1 MTRPSLSTLAAA
13 VAALAAL
20 AAAVALAACGRALP
34 TAAQLAGA
42 SMGTGGATASLS
54 PTTDPPT
61 RNDNQPAVWATY
73 RMVQTLDPIQA
84 FDYPEDTVDTA
95 LCDSVLRQNPDGTIG
110 PGLAVATYPTPTRL
124 VLNLRSGPTFW
135 DGRPVT
141 AADVAYSLQRAAD
154 PNGGGFY
161 ATVFARVKTIV
172 ATSPSAVTIS
182 LKQPDYWLAGE
193 LSQMPGVVVEK
204 AYAQRAGKRFGTPSG
219 LTMCSGPYRVKRWIA
234 GQQLVAV
241 ANSHY
246 WDSTLAPRVHE
257 LIFKGIGD
265 DASLTAGLET
275 GAIQGTYPTGGI
287 STLNKLKAD
296 RSLTVS
302 AGPSFAVD
310 AMVISS
316 LKGVLGDVRV
326 RQALSMA
333 IDRTAYVSAA
343 YHGYAQVTR
352 TLENPGQWGY
362 GRDVF
367 EKDWTRLPA
376 PTVQVTKARALI
388 KAAGATGKSITIGST
403 SQIQN
408 LATASNLVR
417 QAATEIGLNA
427 TIKSVS
433 AADYINFFTD
443 AGARKG
449 IDMFPTSNYP
459 DYADPSGLYKT
470 LVLPGGSQ
478 NYDNFS
484 DPTITADLNKA
495 QTTADPNLRA
505 SYVARAGDLIAQQLP
520 WIPLAAPDALLI
532 TNRSLT
538 GGPASFVYMGGPWAN
553 MMGGR

>member
-1 MTRPSLSTLAAA
+1 MKRFIRAGLAAA
-13 VAALAAL
+13 AAALAIC
-20 AAAVALAACGRALP
+20 ACGRALP
-34 TAAQLAGA
+34 TAAQLAGY
-42 SMGTGGATASLS
+42 SPGGGAVASLS

-61 RNDNQPAVWATY
+61 RNYNQPVVWATY

-110 PGLAVATYPTPTRL
+110 PGIAVATYPTPTKL
-124 VLNLRSGPTFW
+124 VLDLRSGPTFW

-141 AADVAYSLQRAAD
+141 AQDVAFSLQRAAS

-161 ATVFARVKTIV
+161 SEVFARVKSI
-172 ATSPSAVTIS
+172 AVTGPS
-182 LKQPDYWLAGE
+182 EVTLALKQPDYWLEGE

-204 AYAQRAGKRFGTPSG
+204 AYAQREGKKFGTPSG
-219 LTMCSGPYRVKRWIA
+219 LTMCSGPYEVKQWIP

-241 ANSHY
+241 ANPHY
-246 WDSTLAPRVHE
+246 WDSTMAPRVHE
-257 LIFKGIGD
+257 IIFKGIGD
-265 DASLTAGLET
+265 DASLTAGLQT
-275 GAIQGTYPTGGI
+275 GAIQGVYPTGGL
-287 STLNKLKAD
+287 STLNVLKAD
-296 RSLTVS
+296 KNLTVS
-302 AGPSFAVD
+302 AGPSLAVD

-333 IDRTAYVSAA
+333 IDRSAYIAAA
-343 YHGYAQVTR
+343 YHGYAQLPR

-362 GRDVF
+362 GQGVF
-367 EKDWTRLPA
+367 EKDWNRLPV
-376 PTVQVTKARALI
+376 PTVNLARARALI
-388 KAAGATGKSITIGST
+388 KAAGATGKSFTIGST

-417 QAATEIGLNA
+417 QAATEIGLDA
-427 TIKSVS
+427 TIRSVS

-443 AGARKG
+443 PAARKG

-470 LVLPGGSQ
+470 LVLAGGTQ

-484 DPTITADLNKA
+484 DPAITAALNKA

-505 SYVARAGDLIAQQLP
+505 SYVAKAGDLIAQQLP
-520 WIPLAAPDALLI
+520 WIALAAPDTLLI

-538 GGPASFVYMGGPWAN
+538 GAPASFVYMGGPWVN